1 MTIDFLIKNY
11 NFNDIE
17 IINVKLNDNKLV
29 VDFNINA
36 HLDLIANG
44 YRPELDM
51 NVNQTF
57 VFEIE
62 NIKLNIKKP
71 YRFNI
76 IKEDCYYIL
85 LNDNKIKIISNNVE
99 VYMD

>member
-17 IINVKLNDNKLV
+17 IINVKLNNNKLV

-51 NVNQTF
+51 DVTQTF
-57 VFEIE
+57 VFEVE

-76 IKEDCYYIL
+76 IKEDFYYIL

>member
-62 NIKLNIKKP
+62 NIKLNIKKT

-85 LNDNKIKIISNNVE
+85 LNENKIKIISNNVE